1 MTFYQGVHR
10 SQFDGS
16 TWAASNCLPASVANG
31 LRSTTAGKVDL
42 SGAQVRATVARS
54 EETNPITPGWS
65 LEDAVR
71 GVSRIP
77 GAPALVIRSG
87 SFADMEA
94 RRRAGYFI
102 VCFGDSDRF
111 PDGTC
116 SGTFDGD
123 HAVGLHPNGAIVLGD
138 PICAAWRTETPAII
152 RAYAEKLAGG
162 PLLIWAEFVVPVPLV
177 SVAAPSPRYRLVIA
191 AGTTTIAT
199 ASLSSAGCI
208 AGWVTRPW
216 SGNASSA
223 PCRAPL
229 IRRGCSAGRAT
240 VALVT
245 AGVFAGKH
253 VRIAGGVSVRAI

>member
-1 MTFYQGVHR
+1 MAFYQGVHR

-16 TWAASNCLPASVANG
+16 PLAASNCAPASVANG
-31 LRSTTAGKVDL
+31 LRSTTAGRVNL
-42 SGAQVRATVARS
+42 TGAQVRATVARS

-87 SFADMEA
+87 TFPDMEA
-94 RRRAGYFI
+94 RRRAGHFI
-102 VCFGDSDRF
+102 IAVGDSDRF

-116 SGTFDGD
+116 SGAFDGD
-123 HAVGLHPNGAIVLGD
+123 HAVGLHPNGSIVLSD
-138 PICAAWRTETPAII
+138 PICTAWRTETPAVI
-152 RAYAEKLAGG
+152 RAYAEKFAGG
-162 PLLIWAEFVVPVPLV
+162 PQLRWAEFVVPVPLV

-191 AGTTTIAT
+191 TGTRAIAT
-199 ASLSSAGCI
+199 ATLSRAGCI
-208 AGWVTRPW
+208 AGWVNRPW

-223 PCRAPL
+223 PCKAPL

-245 AGVFAGKH
+245 AGAFAGKH
-253 VRIAGGVSVRAI
+253 VRIAGGVSVRVI